1 MDSSFVCTHMQ
12 MPGDAWEVLDI
23 VKGGTWGKSVK
34 FLRLKSQVLLAGSRS
49 PHHSP
54 ES

>member
-1 MDSSFVCTHMQ
+1 MDSYFACTHMQ
-12 MPGDAWEVLDI
+12 MPRDAWEVFDI

-34 FLRLKSQVLLAGSRS
+34 FLRLKSQVLLASSRS

-54 ES
+54 GS